1 MPIWTGPR
9 DVVVDLVNRFCA
21 VVPPEIANP
30 SRTDN
35 QDDIYALGEQMACA
49 EGMSMW
55 LSREM
60 EPAYADNTFLSTL
73 ARGVGL
79 SRQSGEGDPALLA
92 RIRTPPLTVTLDLIQ
107 QALQQIVNG
116 SGLSTD
122 PVLMIELPRSALYY
136 SPPLF
141 DLPPHQPERKRGVLQ
156 HRIQVLL
163 GQAADGDRAHSRR
176 GSIHLRDRARRA
188 PGQGDR
194 RQARRRRNVHG
205 RLTR

>member
-49 EGMSMW
+49 EGMTMW

-60 EPAYADNTFLSTL
+60 EPACADNTFLSTL

-136 SPPLF
+136 SPPPF
-141 DLPPHQPERKRGVLQ
+141 DLPRVNPNGNAECYNTGFRFSSARPQTVIALIPAAAASISGIVLAA
-156 HRIQVLL
+156 L
-163 GQAADGDRAHSRR
+163 QAKVTGGKLAVVETYTGD
-176 GSIHLRDRARRA
+176 
-188 PGQGDR
+188 
-194 RQARRRRNVHG
+194 
-205 RLTR
+205 